1 MMKIHNSTHK
11 NRVPRMIYRIPSIMT
26 LFTLTLLGLSISFLL
41 SSPLTISF
49 AQLSSSPETMPSQGV
64 QGANELAELEAARQ
78 QYLSAWNNTAFASQ
92 FDVFIAEGSDSGY
105 GIYGEHLP
113 ASVFRPGETI
123 VLYVEPVGYGHQPIT
138 DASTTPDGGGNSTAT
153 IRTPYLINMTAD
165 IIISDSSG
173 TELQRF
179 EDLPVGEL
187 KSYRQNL
194 EMFLTLAVTQSQPFP
209 VGDYIVT
216 YVVHDQVTGQSFQ
229 IDRGITIDDSALTG
243 AAPLPGTSDD
253 NSMQELLPQQQLE
266 EQSQE
271 LEP

>member
-1 MMKIHNSTHK
+1 MKIHNSTHK

-26 LFTLTLLGLSISFLL
+26 LFTLTLLGLSVSFLL

-49 AQLSSSPETMPSQGV
+49 AQLSSSPETMPSQEV
-64 QGANELAELEAARQ
+64 QGANELAGLEAARQ

-105 GIYGEHLP
+105 GIYREHLP

-138 DASTTPDGGGNSTAT
+138 DASAQDGVNSTTTAT
-153 IRTPYLINMTAD
+153 LYLVNMTVD
-165 IIISDSSG
+165 IIISDASG
-173 TELQRF
+173 SQVETL
-179 EDLPVGEL
+179 EDLPGG
-187 KSYRQNL
+187 SFYSHRQNTEFPL
-194 EMFLTLAVTQSQPFP
+194 VVTLSQEQPFP

-216 YVVHDQVTGQSFQ
+216 YVVNDQVTGQSFQ
-229 IDRGITIDDSALTG
+229 IDRGITIDDAALTG
-243 AAPLPGTSDD
+243 AAPLPGTTDD

-266 EQSQE
+266 ERSQE